1 MDSFERI
8 TPSNID
14 AERAVLGSMLLD
26 KEAVSKVLEVLSAES
41 FYVPSHQVLF
51 DIMKEIFFRNSPVD
65 IVTVT
70 DALQSKSVLDDIGGY
85 VYLMDLAESV
95 PTTANVEQYAK
106 IVEEKHIR
114 RELIKA
120 SNEIIKNAYSSSDEI
135 SVVLDG
141 AEKGIFAI
149 SQKRS
154 VQDLIHI
161 KDTLVTNFN
170 NINEN
175 YHHEGGKVDVLKAGV
190 STGISSLD
198 EMISGLNPPD
208 LLIIAARP
216 AMGKMENVNNMIITP
231 NGKIRMG
238 DIKIGQKV
246 CGSDGKVY
254 EVTGVFPHGIKDSY
268 RVNFDDNTYV
278 DCGLEHLWEVTTRKD
293 RKAGKDKFSVL
304 STEQLMRDIYLKDG
318 RKNYALK
325 IAAPIYFE
333 EQEINVNP
341 YVLGFYIGD
350 GYNGKDSHSCL
361 VSNTEID
368 IIEKF
373 KSLLPENDNLTI
385 NEKDHRVKGNLYNR
399 KPSELYVEI
408 EKLGLNE
415 KSSSEK
421 FIPKQYI
428 YNSIENRIELLRGLI
443 DTDGFIPT
451 KNRNQIEY
459 STTSHQ
465 LKEDILE
472 LVRSLGGKATYQE
485 KQGAY
490 TKNGEKIVTNKYYR
504 LYLSL
509 PESIIPVSSKKHL
522 EKYNSKK
529 RYHKKYIT
537 KIEYVEKAEMQC
549 ISVNS
554 PDNLYI
560 TEGYNLTHNTAFV
573 LNLATNVA
581 LKEKAPVAI
590 FSLEMSRDQ
599 IAQRILSAE
608 AGISSYHMK
617 AGNISQETWTNIA
630 DTVGKLYNIP
640 IYIDDSGSLSPMD
653 MRAKVRRLKSQYKK
667 LGVVIVDYLQLME
680 VPGSDANRVNEI
692 SKVTRALKRLAME
705 MQVPVIA
712 LSQLSRTVESRQNKR
727 PQLSDL
733 RESGCVTGDT
743 LLIDSE
749 TGHRVTIKEML
760 KKQFTT
766 ISLDNDLKLNN
777 HNVSNVF
784 YSGKKTVYEI
794 TTRTGKS
801 IKASA
806 NHPFM
811 KITGWERLDN
821 LKVGDRVAVAR
832 NIDLKNLYESDI
844 LWDEI
849 ISIQE
854 IGVEDVYDATVNSVH
869 NFVANDFIVH
879 NSIEQDADIVMFIY
893 RDEYYNPDSAKT
905 KIAEIIIAKHR
916 NGPTGT
922 VELYFDADL
931 TKFSGLERNA

>member
-1 MDSFERI
+1 MDIIERI

-26 KEAVSKVLEVLSAES
+26 KEAVSKVLEILSSES

-51 DIMKEIFFRNSPVD
+51 DTIKDIFFRNQPVD
-65 IVTVT
+65 LVTVS
-70 DALQSKSVLDDIGGY
+70 DALQTKSILDDIGGY

-114 RELIKA
+114 RELIKV
-120 SNEIIKNAYSSSDEI
+120 SNEIIKNAYESSEDI
-135 SVVLDG
+135 SSVLDN
-141 AEKGIFAI
+141 AEKGVFSI

-154 VQDLIHI
+154 TKDLIHI
-161 KDTLVTNFN
+161 KDTLVHNFN
-170 NINEN
+170 SINEHYN
-175 YHHEGGKVDVLKAGV
+175 HEGGKVDVLKSGV

-216 AMGKMENVNNMIITP
+216 AMGKMENVNNMILTP

-246 CGSDGKVY
+246 CGSDGKSY
-254 EVTGVFPHGIKDSY
+254 DVTGVFPHGIKDSY
-268 RVNFDDNTYV
+268 RVHFDDNTYV

-293 RKAGKDKFSVL
+293 RKSSKNRFSVL
-304 STEQLMRDIYLKDG
+304 STEQLMENIYLPDG
-318 RKNYALK
+318 RKNYAVK
-325 IAAPIYFE
+325 ISHPIHFE
-333 EQEINVNP
+333 KQEISLNP
-341 YVLGFYIGD
+341 YVLGVYIGD
-350 GYNGKDSHSCL
+350 GYNSKNTHSCL
-361 VSNTEID
+361 ISNIEED
-368 IIEKF
+368 ILNKF
-373 KSLLPENDNLTI
+373 KSLLPNSDTLNI
-385 NEKDHRVKGNLYNR
+385 SEKDHRIIR
-399 KPSELYVEI
+399 KTFNSNPTDFYIEL
-408 EKLGLNE
+408 EKLGLNS
-415 KSSSEK
+415 KLADEK
-421 FIPKQYI
+421 FIPKNYL
-428 YNSIENRIELLRGLI
+428 YNSIEIRLELLRGLI

-459 STTSHQ
+459 TTTSHQ
-465 LKEDILE
+465 LAEDVLE
-472 LVRSLGGKATYQE
+472 LVRSLGGKATFQE
-485 KQGAY
+485 KQGSY
-490 TKNGEKIVTNKYYR
+490 KKNETKVLTKKYYR

-509 PESIIPVSSKKHL
+509 PESIIPVLSKKHL
-522 EKYNSKK
+522 EKYNPKK

-560 TEGYNLTHNTAFV
+560 TEGYNLTHNTAFC

-608 AGISSYHMK
+608 AGVSSYHMK
-617 AGNISQETWTNIA
+617 AGNISQETWTSIA

-640 IYIDDSGSLSPMD
+640 IYIDDSGSLSPME
-653 MRAKVRRLKSQYKK
+653 MRAKVRRLKSQHKK

-680 VPGSDANRVNEI
+680 GSGSEANRVQEI

-712 LSQLSRTVESRQNKR
+712 LSQLSRSVESRQNKR

-760 KKQFTT
+760 DKKFKT
-766 ISLDNDLKLNN
+766 IALDDTLKLNN
-777 HNVSNVF
+777 HNVTNVF
-784 YSGKKTVYEI
+784 YSGKKMVYEL
-794 TTRTGKS
+794 TTRSGKT

-806 NHPFM
+806 NHPFL
-811 KITGWERLDN
+811 KVTGWERLD
-821 LKVGDRVAVAR
+821 LLQIGEKVAITQ
-832 NIDLKNLYESDI
+832 NIDNLVGSDI

-849 ISIQE
+849 ISIE
-854 IGVEDVYDATVNSVH
+854 ELGVEDVYDATVDGVH

-931 TKFSGLERNA
+931 TKFSGLERNS